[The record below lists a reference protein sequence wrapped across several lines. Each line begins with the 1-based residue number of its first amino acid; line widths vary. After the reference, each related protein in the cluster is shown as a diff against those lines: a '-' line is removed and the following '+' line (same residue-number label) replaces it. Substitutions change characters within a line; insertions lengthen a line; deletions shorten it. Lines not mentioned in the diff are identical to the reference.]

1 MQPIVRVSG
10 SERGDRRENT
20 MLARFGGYWVQQ
32 KGGGW
37 PGDTKDTQ
45 AGDDLRPRR
54 FFAPLSRSDDG
65 RLLALTAHEL

>member
-10 SERGDRRENT
+10 SEEGEYNATFLRSGV
-20 MLARFGGYWVQQ
+20 LGQQ

-54 FFAPLSRSDDG
+54 FFAPYLRSDDW
-65 RLLALTAHEL
+65 H